1 MGTLAALAVLT
12 ACEGQ
17 RTTENDPLGVP
28 SFNFRLTGVSRGL
41 PRTAGTDA
49 LFLTLGTFDT
59 TLADGF
65 GRQGDL
71 TVRLRGATNWNLV
84 STVRRLSVDGR
95 APTLKVPLQV
105 PLPPIPPALVAFPQL
120 AQAATLTLEGPEAA
134 AGLWRLNMTFLGLD
148 ASTGYT
154 VALVRYGLKTSST
167 ATDSLDQTAALL
179 TGSNFTVPDSLFV
192 LGGVGSS
199 ASLTGGC
206 TGVAAAT
213 SSATANPLIIGTFTS
228 TALGESAAR
237 NAANAVP
244 AITRCINDAAGLY
257 YRASDIINANKTPIA
272 PNTGRTFGLGQ
283 YNYIVVYQTS
293 LGLIAGTVLRGQF
306 GQDLNNTTGNP
317 INNAFAPFPCRTR
330 TAATTD
336 PASAFINC
344 TASNVLSTRG
354 KIDGPGG
361 DAAVDSARLSIR
373 GLKALSG
380 TGVYQAWLVN
390 PAATPAVAPVPALG
404 RLVVSQLD
412 TVTDVPV
419 LVTNRTVLDSTTT
432 NVSTFVGYP
441 MPQAAHVTWQFR
453 PTSAASGVSMAN
465 YTHVLIT
472 LESAPGA
479 TTPSANTALWYA
491 YADQK
496 GTATLRDDNYLD
508 ATATVVWGR
517 LDLANL
523 ATRVFAQAG
532 SGFGGIR
539 GDEVSVDFTSLARPP
554 VGYYYQAWLQ
564 DVNGPDTLET
574 ATGDYIVG
582 KDTFYLA
589 VDTLRAPFPGRALLF
604 DADAS
609 IPDPVVQDVPP
620 MISAANIRT
629 FAGNIGLDLTRL
641 CVVTNPARGFCPF
654 GRFDNYLVTLE
665 PKGSSPTSPSP
676 TIVFTSSLPGLA
688 KTGR

>member
-28 SFNFRLTGVSRGL
+28 SFNFRLTGLSRGL

-49 LFLTLGTFDT
+49 LFLTFGTFDSSVVD
-59 TLADGF
+59 AF

-71 TVRLRGATNWNLV
+71 AVTLRGATSWPLA
-84 STVRRLSVDGR
+84 STMRRLGTDGR
-95 APTLKVPLQV
+95 APTMAAPT
-105 PLPPIPPALVAFPQL
+105 AA
-120 AQAATLTLEGPEAA
+120 AAAATMTLEGPEAA
-134 AGLWRLNMTFLGLD
+134 GAAGLWRFTVNLTGLA

-154 VALVRYGLKTSST
+154 VALYRYGLKTGST
-167 ATDSLDQTAALL
+167 GTDSLDQTAALL
-179 TGSNFTVPDSLFV
+179 TASNSSVRDSLFV
-192 LGGVGSS
+192 LGGSGAS
-199 ASLTGGC
+199 ASVAGGC
-206 TGVAAAT
+206 TTLVAAT

-228 TALGESAAR
+228 TPGGATPAPPPAAVGT
-237 NAANAVP
+237 AG
-244 AITRCINDAAGLY
+244 AITRCVNDVSGQY
-257 YRASDIINANKTPIA
+257 YRATDIISPNRTPIA
-272 PNTGRTFGLGQ
+272 PNSGRTFSLPQ
-283 YNYIVVYQTS
+283 YNYIVVYNTVT
-293 LGLIAGTVLRGQF
+293 GDIAGTVLRGQI
-306 GQDLNNTTGNP
+306 GQDITNNVAATP
-317 INNAFAPFPCRTR
+317 INNAFAPFPAI
-330 TAATTD
+330 AAL
-336 PASAFINC
+336 SARAKIN
-344 TASNVLSTRG
+344 A
-354 KIDGPGG
+354 PGG
-361 DAAVDSARLSIR
+361 DAIVDSARLSIR

-404 RLVVSQLD
+404 RLVVVQLD

-419 LVTNRTVLDSTTT
+419 LVTNRIVLDSTITD
-432 NVSTFVGYP
+432 VSTFVGYP
-441 MPQAAHVTWQFR
+441 MSQASHVTWQFR

-472 LESAPGA
+472 LESGPGA
-479 TTPSANTALWYA
+479 TTPSGNTALWYN

-496 GTATLRDDNYLD
+496 GTASQRDDSYLD
-508 ATATVVWGR
+508 ASSSLVVWGR

-523 ATRVFAQAG
+523 ATRVFTQAG
-532 SGFGGIR
+532 TGFGGIR
-539 GDEVSVDFTSLARPP
+539 GDEISVDFTSLPRPP
-554 VGYYYQAWLQ
+554 AGYYYQAWLQ

-582 KDTFYLA
+582 KDTAYLA